1 MNDLSLKR
9 QMPATD
15 KIDLQ
20 VKHALDSEP
29 KHLPA
34 RISSKALH
42 YSSLERFS

>member
-1 MNDLSLKR
+1 MNDLSLKM

-20 VKHALDSEP
+20 MEQARDSEP
-29 KHLPA
+29 KHLPV

-42 YSSLERFS
+42 